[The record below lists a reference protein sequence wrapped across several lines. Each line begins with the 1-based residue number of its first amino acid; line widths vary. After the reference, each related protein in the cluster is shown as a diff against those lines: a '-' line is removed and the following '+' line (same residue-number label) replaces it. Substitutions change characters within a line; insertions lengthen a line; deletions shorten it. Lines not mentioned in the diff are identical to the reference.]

1 MTFDEAKALLLD
13 MRAAK
18 RRANAIKRR
27 VVELESDYDS
37 IQSALSG
44 EGMPHG
50 SAIVSRTEQLALRV
64 ASEREKHLQALE
76 AYFAIEDKLAAA
88 IESLNPTE
96 QEIIICCYQEGKLHW
111 QICEELNYSDKSI
124 RRIKNKA
131 IQKVANFL
139 KDDRA

>member
-1 MTFDEAKALLLD
+1 MTFEEAKALLLD

-27 VVELESDYDS
+27 VAELESDYDS

-44 EGMPHG
+44 DGLPHG

-88 IESLNPTE
+88 IESLEPLE
-96 QEIIICCYQEGKLHW
+96 KDIIIGCYMDGYP
-111 QICEELNYSDKSI
+111 N
-124 RRIKNKA
+124 R
-131 IQKVANFL
+131 KVAQIANCSEETVYRHKRNGIKKIASIL
-139 KDDRA
+139 S

>member
-18 RRANAIKRR
+18 RRANALKRR
-27 VVELESDYDS
+27 VAELESDYDS

-44 EGMPHG
+44 DGLPHG

-76 AYFAIEDKLAAA
+76 AYFAIEDKLASA
-88 IESLNPTE
+88 ISALTE
-96 QEIIICCYQEGKLHW
+96 EERDIILGIYLDGKKMW
-111 QICEELNYSDKSI
+111 QVAEDVGYSFETVK
-124 RRIKNKA
+124 RRKRSA
-131 IQKVANFL
+131 IYKIAQYL
-139 KDDRA
+139 

>member
-1 MTFDEAKALLLD
+1 MTFEDAKALLLD

-27 VVELESDYDS
+27 VAELESDYDS

-44 EGMPHG
+44 DGLPHG

-88 IESLNPTE
+88 IESLSSTE
-96 QEIIICCYQEGKLHW
+96 QEIIICCYQEGKYNW
-111 QICEELNYSDKSI
+111 QVAQELNYSEVYI
-124 RRIKNKA
+124 RKLKRRAINKIKIN
-131 IQKVANFL
+131 L
-139 KDDRA
+139 